1 MDNLG
6 LIFLSEIVGTFLLL
20 LLGGGVVAN
29 VALAKT
35 KGFNGQVTWFK
46 YTKKK
51 YGAGRRLL
59 KMAPLHHHFEK
70 SGWKETHS
78 GSAKPTW
85 RYFYR
90 VRRCSIT
97 KLKA

>member
-35 KGFNGQVTWFK
+35 KGFNGGFLMVTFGWGLAVFAGVTAA
-46 YTKKK
+46 Y
-51 YGAGRRLL
+51 YSGAHLNPAVTIGL
-59 KMAPLHHHFEK
+59 AVNNCVDVPLPML
-70 SGWKETHS
+70 GQQ
-78 GSAKPTW
+78 
-85 RYFYR
+85 
-90 VRRCSIT
+90 
-97 KLKA
+97 